1 MAEFSGKVV
10 DAQFVDE
17 EHSIIK
23 VLYEQDELI
32 MVYNLDVNPDHPDYK
47 QLMSEG
53 WDLEKIAES
62 TAEYKKAESAAFNIE
77 VNEAARAL
85 AQEMLGMKVLQDE
98 RDRLAAEKEMLKG
111 RTAELGEQVNST
123 EEILIGLDKEVK
135 IKTNQVDSAYFEH
148 LWEMNENKEQL
159 FKFKLWALE
168 LDAVKDAGKEIKSSI
183 RKATRISQGLA
194 IIDALM

>member
-10 DAQFVDE
+10 DAQFVDA

-47 QLMSEG
+47 ELMSEG
-53 WDLEKIAES
+53 WNLEKIAES

-98 RDRLAAEKEMLKG
+98 RDRLA
-111 RTAELGEQVNST
+111 EQVNSK
-123 EEILIGLDKEVK
+123 EEVLIGLDKEFK

-148 LWEMNENKEQL
+148 LWEMNENKEEL

>member
-10 DAQFVDE
+10 DAQFIDN

-23 VLYEQDELI
+23 VLYDQDGSLH
-32 MVYNLDVNPDHPDYK
+32 VYNLDVNPDHPDYK
-47 QLMSEG
+47 ELMSEG

-77 VNEAARAL
+77 VNTAARAL

-98 RDRLAAEKEMLKG
+98 RDRLAAEKEK
-111 RTAELGEQVNST
+111 LGEQVSSK
-123 EEILIGLDKEVK
+123 EETLIGLDKEVK

-148 LWEMNENKEQL
+148 LWEINENKEEL

-168 LDAVKDAGKEIKSSI
+168 LDAVKDAGKELKSSI

>member
-10 DAQFVDE
+10 DAQFIDN

-23 VLYEQDELI
+23 VLYDQDGSLH
-32 MVYNLDVNPDHPDYK
+32 VYNLDVNPDHPDYK
-47 QLMSEG
+47 ELMSEG

-77 VNEAARAL
+77 VNTAARAL

-98 RDRLAAEKEMLKG
+98 RDRLAAEKEK
-111 RTAELGEQVNST
+111 LGEQVSSK
-123 EEILIGLDKEVK
+123 EETLIGLDKEVK

-148 LWEMNENKEQL
+148 LWEINENKEEL

-194 IIDALM
+194 IVDALM

>member
-10 DAQFVDE
+10 NAQFVDE
-17 EHSIIK
+17 QHSIIK
-23 VLYEQDELI
+23 VLYDQDGSLY
-32 MVYNLDVNPDHPDYK
+32 VYNLDVNPDHPDYK
-47 QLMSEG
+47 ELMSEG

-77 VNEAARAL
+77 VNTAARAL

-98 RDRLAAEKEMLKG
+98 RDRLAAEKEK
-111 RTAELGEQVNST
+111 LGEQVSSK
-123 EEILIGLDKEVK
+123 EETLIGLDKEVK

-148 LWEMNENKEQL
+148 LWEMNENKEEL

>member
-10 DAQFVDE
+10 DAQFIDN

-23 VLYEQDELI
+23 VLYDQDGSLH
-32 MVYNLDVNPDHPDYK
+32 VYNLDVNPDHPDYK
-47 QLMSEG
+47 ELMSEG

-77 VNEAARAL
+77 VNTAARAL

-98 RDRLAAEKEMLKG
+98 RDRLAAEKEK
-111 RTAELGEQVNST
+111 LGEQVSSK
-123 EEILIGLDKEVK
+123 EETLIGLDKEVK

-148 LWEMNENKEQL
+148 LWEINENKEEL

>member
-10 DAQFVDE
+10 DAQFIDN

-23 VLYEQDELI
+23 VLYEQGGSLH
-32 MVYNLDVNPDHPDYK
+32 VYNLDVNPDHPDYK
-47 QLMSEG
+47 ELMSEG

-77 VNEAARAL
+77 VNTAARAL

-98 RDRLAAEKEMLKG
+98 RDRLAAEKEK
-111 RTAELGEQVNST
+111 LGEQVSSK
-123 EEILIGLDKEVK
+123 EETLIGLDKEVK

-148 LWEMNENKEQL
+148 LWEINENKEEL

-168 LDAVKDAGKEIKSSI
+168 LDAVKDAGKELKSSI

>member
-10 DAQFVDE
+10 DAQFIDN

-23 VLYEQDELI
+23 VLYDQDGSLH
-32 MVYNLDVNPDHPDYK
+32 VYNLDVNPDHPDYK
-47 QLMSEG
+47 ELMSEG

-77 VNEAARAL
+77 VNTAARAL
-85 AQEMLGMKVLQDE
+85 AQEMIGMKVLQDE
-98 RDRLAAEKEMLKG
+98 RDRLAAEKEK
-111 RTAELGEQVNST
+111 LGEQVSSK
-123 EEILIGLDKEVK
+123 EETLIGLDKEVK
-135 IKTNQVDSAYFEH
+135 IKTNQADSAYFEH
-148 LWEMNENKEQL
+148 LWEINENKEEL

-194 IIDALM
+194 ILDSLIV

>member
-10 DAQFVDE
+10 DAQFIDN

-23 VLYEQDELI
+23 VLYDQDGSLH
-32 MVYNLDVNPDHPDYK
+32 VYNLDVNPDHPDYK
-47 QLMSEG
+47 ELMSEG

-77 VNEAARAL
+77 VNTAARAL

-98 RDRLAAEKEMLKG
+98 RDRLAAEKEK
-111 RTAELGEQVNST
+111 LGEQVSSK
-123 EEILIGLDKEVK
+123 EETLIGLDKEVK

-148 LWEMNENKEQL
+148 LWEMNENKEEL

>member
-23 VLYEQDELI
+23 VLYEQDDLI

-98 RDRLAAEKEMLKG
+98 RDRLAAEKEK
-111 RTAELGEQVNST
+111 LGEQVNSK
-123 EEILIGLDKEVK
+123 EEVLIGLDKEVK

>member
-10 DAQFVDE
+10 DAQFIDN

-23 VLYEQDELI
+23 VLYDQDGLLH
-32 MVYNLDVNPDHPDYK
+32 VYNLDVNPDHPDYK
-47 QLMSEG
+47 ELMSEG

-62 TAEYKKAESAAFNIE
+62 TAEYKKAESTAFNIE
-77 VNEAARAL
+77 VNTAARAL

-98 RDRLAAEKEMLKG
+98 RDRLAAEKEK
-111 RTAELGEQVNST
+111 LGEQVNSK
-123 EEILIGLDKEVK
+123 EETLIGLDKEVK

-148 LWEMNENKEQL
+148 LWEINENKEEL

-168 LDAVKDAGKEIKSSI
+168 LDEIKNGDKSVKSAI
-183 RKATRISQGLA
+183 RKASRISQGMA
-194 IIDALM
+194 ILDNIL

>member
-1 MAEFSGKVV
+1 
-10 DAQFVDE
+10 
-17 EHSIIK
+17 
-23 VLYEQDELI
+23 
-32 MVYNLDVNPDHPDYK
+32 LDVNPDHPDYK

-98 RDRLAAEKEMLKG
+98 RDRLAAEKEK
-111 RTAELGEQVNST
+111 LGEQVNSK
-123 EEILIGLDKEVK
+123 EEVLIGLDKEVK

>member
-1 MAEFSGKVV
+1 MAEFDGKVV

-23 VLYEQDELI
+23 VLYEQDDLI

-98 RDRLAAEKEMLKG
+98 RDRLAAEKEK
-111 RTAELGEQVNST
+111 LGEQVNSK
-123 EEILIGLDKEVK
+123 EEVLIGLDKEVK

-148 LWEMNENKEQL
+148 LWEMNENKEEL

>member
-10 DAQFVDE
+10 NAQFVDE
-17 EHSIIK
+17 QHSIIK
-23 VLYEQDELI
+23 VLYDQDGSLY
-32 MVYNLDVNPDHPDYK
+32 VYNLDVNPDHPDYK
-47 QLMSEG
+47 ELMSEG

-77 VNEAARAL
+77 VNTAARAL

-98 RDRLAAEKEMLKG
+98 RDRLAAEKEK
-111 RTAELGEQVNST
+111 LGEQVSSK
-123 EEILIGLDKEVK
+123 EETLIGLDKEVK

-148 LWEMNENKEQL
+148 LWEMNENKEEL

-194 IIDALM
+194 IVDALM

>member
-1 MAEFSGKVV
+1 MAEFDGKVV

-98 RDRLAAEKEMLKG
+98 RDRLAAEKEK
-111 RTAELGEQVNST
+111 LGEQVNSK
-123 EEILIGLDKEVK
+123 EEVLIGLDKEVK

-148 LWEMNENKEQL
+148 LWEMNENKEEL

>member
-17 EHSIIK
+17 KHSIIK
-23 VLYEQDELI
+23 VLYDQDGSLY
-32 MVYNLDVNPDHPDYK
+32 VYNLDVNPDHPDYK
-47 QLMSEG
+47 ELMSEG

-98 RDRLAAEKEMLKG
+98 RDRLAAEKEK
-111 RTAELGEQVNST
+111 LGEQVSSK
-123 EEILIGLDKEVK
+123 EETLIGLDKEVK

-148 LWEMNENKEQL
+148 LWEINENKEEL

-194 IIDALM
+194 IIDSLIS

>member
-1 MAEFSGKVV
+1 MAEFDGKVV

-98 RDRLAAEKEMLKG
+98 RDRLAAEKEK
-111 RTAELGEQVNST
+111 LGEQVNSK
-123 EEILIGLDKEVK
+123 EEVLIGLDKEVK

-148 LWEMNENKEQL
+148 LWEINENKEEL

-183 RKATRISQGLA
+183 RKVTRISQGLA

>member
-10 DAQFVDE
+10 DAQFVDA

-47 QLMSEG
+47 ELMSEG
-53 WDLEKIAES
+53 WNLEKIAES

-77 VNEAARAL
+77 VNEAARVL

-98 RDRLAAEKEMLKG
+98 RDRLAAEKEK
-111 RTAELGEQVNST
+111 LGEQVNSK
-123 EEILIGLDKEVK
+123 EEVLIGLDKEFK

-148 LWEMNENKEQL
+148 LWEMNENKEEL

>member
-10 DAQFVDE
+10 DAQFIDN

-23 VLYEQDELI
+23 VLYDQDGSLH
-32 MVYNLDVNPDHPDYK
+32 VYNLDVNPDHPDYK
-47 QLMSEG
+47 ELMSEG

-77 VNEAARAL
+77 VNTAARAL

-98 RDRLAAEKEMLKG
+98 RDRLAAEKEK
-111 RTAELGEQVNST
+111 LGEQVSSK
-123 EEILIGLDKEVK
+123 EETLIGLDKEVK

-148 LWEMNENKEQL
+148 LWEMNENKEEL

-168 LDAVKDAGKEIKSSI
+168 LDADKDAGKEIKSSI

-194 IIDALM
+194 IVDALM

>member
-10 DAQFVDE
+10 DAQFVDA

-47 QLMSEG
+47 ELMSEG
-53 WDLEKIAES
+53 WNLEKIAES

-98 RDRLAAEKEMLKG
+98 RDRLAAEKEK
-111 RTAELGEQVNST
+111 LGEQVNSK
-123 EEILIGLDKEVK
+123 EKVLIGLDKEVK
-135 IKTNQVDSAYFEH
+135 IKTNKVDHTLYDFILE
-148 LWEMNENKEQL
+148 NNDNKEEL

-168 LDAVKDAGKEIKSSI
+168 QEEVKAADKKVKSSI
-183 RKATRISQGLA
+183 RKSTRITEAMA
-194 IIDALM
+194 IVNTLI

>member
-10 DAQFVDE
+10 DAQFIDN

-23 VLYEQDELI
+23 VLYDQDGSLH
-32 MVYNLDVNPDHPDYK
+32 VYNLDVNPDHPDYK
-47 QLMSEG
+47 ELMSEG

-77 VNEAARAL
+77 VNTAARAL

-98 RDRLAAEKEMLKG
+98 RDRLAAEKEK
-111 RTAELGEQVNST
+111 LGEQVSSK
-123 EEILIGLDKEVK
+123 EETLIGLDKEVK

-148 LWEMNENKEQL
+148 LWEINENKEEL

-183 RKATRISQGLA
+183 RKVTRISQGLA

>member
-1 MAEFSGKVV
+1 MAEFSGKVLSV
-10 DAQFVDE
+10 EYMDP
-17 EHSIIK
+17 EHSMLK
-23 VLYEQDELI
+23 VRYADDGKNVI
-32 MVYNLDVNPDHPDYK
+32 YNMSTNPDSQDFK
-47 QLMSEG
+47 DLLAEG
-53 WDLEKIAES
+53 WDAEKIMEDTAES
-62 TAEYKKAESAAFNIE
+62 KRIQAEAYNIE
-77 VNEAARAL
+77 INQAARAL

-98 RDRLAAEKEMLKG
+98 RDRLAAEKEK
-111 RTAELGEQVNST
+111 LGEQVSSK
-123 EEILIGLDKEVK
+123 EETLIGLDKEVK

-148 LWEMNENKEQL
+148 LWEINENKEEL